1 MRDFFFKCF
10 RQAIYTLCLMLP
22 LPMCQTEVS
31 GQQMFGSLK
40 ADRIL
45 FLGNSLTLHGPKA
58 EIGWAGNWGMAASA
72 QDKDYVHLLTAAIV
86 ARTGGRLVLEPTP
99 VDGTK
104 SAESV
109 LNIANILE
117 REYAIYESARIR
129 KQLDW
134 KANIVVLQCG
144 ENVPP
149 KDFDAKA
156 FHKSLQTL
164 LNDLKES
171 SNPQIFVTGNI
182 LWGNP
187 GLDEIKRKVC
197 EEDPVHRTF
206 VDISAYQSDI
216 PLNGPVGHPSDVGMK
231 LIADTLFVAISKKA
245 DSVELSAAH
254 VAVVNRR
261 RRIYVN
267 NDVGYDA
274 VAMGPKLTAI
284 KPDEWLAARFSAFD
298 QPGSQVDCVGWCLD
312 EGNIAA
318 YPSTVI
324 PELQYPTLLR
334 WRAEGVDIAK
344 RIVDES
350 HRRKLEV
357 FWEHRLN
364 GADREADVNTPAQHP
379 LKTSTPNG

>member
-1 MRDFFFKCF
+1 MINRVALFC
-10 RQAIYTLCLMLP
+10 LCLAQFVYFDP
-22 LPMCQTEVS
+22 TEAL
-31 GQQMFGSLK
+31 GQQEFGSLK

-99 VDGTK
+99 VDGTD
-104 SAESV
+104 SAENV

-117 REYAIYESARIR
+117 REYATYEAARIR

-134 KANIVVLQCG
+134 RASIVVLQCG
-144 ENVPP
+144 ENVPSEG
-149 KDFDAKA
+149 FDVEA
-156 FHKSLQTL
+156 FHKSLQAM
-164 LNDLKES
+164 LNDLKVS

-206 VDISAYQSDI
+206 VDISAYQTNI
-216 PLNGPVGHPSDVGMK
+216 AANGLSGHPSDAGMK
-231 LIADTLFVAISKKA
+231 LIADTLFAAISKKA

-254 VAVVNRR
+254 VAAVDRR

-284 KPDEWLAARFSAFD
+284 KPDEWLAARFSTFD

-318 YPSTVI
+318 YPST
-324 PELQYPTLLR
+324 
-334 WRAEGVDIAK
+334 WMG
-344 RIVDES
+344 S
-350 HRRKLEV
+350 
-357 FWEHRLN
+357 
-364 GADREADVNTPAQHP
+364 
-379 LKTSTPNG
+379 TSTSADIRRSCRPGNNGNIARR